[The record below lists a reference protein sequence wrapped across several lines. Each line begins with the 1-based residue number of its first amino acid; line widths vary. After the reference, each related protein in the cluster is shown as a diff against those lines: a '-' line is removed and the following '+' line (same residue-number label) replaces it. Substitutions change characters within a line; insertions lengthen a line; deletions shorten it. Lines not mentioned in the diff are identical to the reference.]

1 MTYHIPPYL
10 PGFNI
15 DLYKHQHV
23 HHILEDNYFIE
34 YVGYGD
40 DEVGD
45 KLYAGSHIFI
55 SENVAITPELGVT
68 YDNFNERGESYFNTF
83 LHASLI
89 RPHINLQIFEQLLGL
104 LGLIYLE

>member
-1 MTYHIPPYL
+1 MKFTVGMKLEMFKGDLSYTL
-10 PGFNI
+10 SPGFNI
-15 DLYKHQHV
+15 YLYNAPTFTPYIGGQ
-23 HHILEDNYFIE
+23 LFYRGS
-34 YVGYGD
+34 VGYGD

-83 LHASLI
+83 LTC
-89 RPHINLQIFEQLLGL
+89 FF
-104 LGLIYLE
+104 